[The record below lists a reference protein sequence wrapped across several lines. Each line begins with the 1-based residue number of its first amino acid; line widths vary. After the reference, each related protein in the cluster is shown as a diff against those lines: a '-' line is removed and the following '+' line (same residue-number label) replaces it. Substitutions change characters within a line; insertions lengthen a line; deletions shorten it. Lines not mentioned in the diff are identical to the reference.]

1 MNKLLAAVL
10 AGALAVGIL
19 YWRSSRW
26 SWMSTDDGGFQVL
39 MKGPVVGPVS
49 DNEKAPIGKVET
61 KQWHSEPFFGGE
73 TFMAMY
79 LDLVGI
85 PPGYDM
91 NAGLKAIANGVA
103 QRSNGSLQGEES
115 IEVSGMPGKQY
126 DVEIIPNG
134 RILLRGFSHDRRIYL
149 LGFKWSNKGE
159 PPPDAA
165 KFFGS
170 FALR

>member
-1 MNKLLAAVL
+1 MNKLAAALL

-26 SWMSTDDGGFQVL
+26 SWLTTDDGGFQVL
-39 MKGPVVGPVS
+39 MKGTLAGPEGDHQATQFGRVDS
-49 DNEKAPIGKVET
+49 

-79 LDLVGI
+79 LDLVGV
-85 PPGYDM
+85 PPSYD
-91 NAGLKAIANGVA
+91 NDAGLKSIAAGIA
-103 QRSNGSLQGEES
+103 QRSNGSLQGETA
-115 IEVSGMPGKQY
+115 IEVAGMPGKQF

-149 LGFKWSNKGE
+149 LAFKWNDKGA

-165 KFFGS
+165 KFFDS